1 MPKRNLLKLSPLPIE
16 ARFALEA
23 LGERITQARKERR
36 LSQREVAEMLG
47 ISKTTYISIEHGRD
61 SAQIGHYA
69 RAVWLL
75 DVPGTF
81 LPVPEDDVLA
91 LEKGKP

>member
-1 MPKRNLLKLSPLPIE
+1 MPKKNAFKLSPMPLE
-16 ARFALEA
+16 AQFALEA
-23 LGERITQARKERR
+23 LGERITKARRERR

-47 ISKTTYISIEHGRD
+47 ISPTTYVSIEHGKD
-61 SAQIGHYA
+61 TAQIGHYA

-81 LPVPEDDVLA
+81 LPVPDSIVQND
-91 LEKGKP
+91 GGQS